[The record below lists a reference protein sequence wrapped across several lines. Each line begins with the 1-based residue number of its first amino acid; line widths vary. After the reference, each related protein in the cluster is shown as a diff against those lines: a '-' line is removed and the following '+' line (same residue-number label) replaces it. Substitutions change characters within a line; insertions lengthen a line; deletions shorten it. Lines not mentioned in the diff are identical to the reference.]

1 MLLLL
6 LVAVVAVVVL
16 LLLLLLLVVVVVVVV
31 GASGA
36 ACLGGRRC
44 ALLPNPSPALRSL
57 IRNYMTFFGF
67 VFVIV
72 SCCLSYCSSFLVA
85 GGLLELVILFA
96 MLFVIMGCFMYMID
110 YYLLEAVVSFCDHT
124 KTAASFSEVLM
135 CPFRL

>member
-16 LLLLLLLVVVVVVVV
+16 LLLVVV

-36 ACLGGRRC
+36 ACLGGRHC

-57 IRNYMTFFGF
+57 IGNYMTFFVF
-67 VFVIV
+67 VFVAV

-85 GGLLELVILFA
+85 GGLPLLVILFA
-96 MLFVIMGCFMYMID
+96 MLFVIMSCFMYMID
-110 YYLLEAVVSFCDHT
+110 YYLLEAVVSF
-124 KTAASFSEVLM
+124 L
-135 CPFRL
+135 